1 MKRTQLKLK
10 LRPNEITYLETLQAK
25 LRLEKWK
32 LKYEADRSEY
42 NLSMLNEAKKNYD
55 AKRS

>member
-25 LRLEKWK
+25 LRYEKWK
-32 LKYEADRSEY
+32 LKYEADGSEY

>member
-25 LRLEKWK
+25 LRYEKWK
-32 LKYEADRSEY
+32 LKYESDRSEY